1 MTRRCAPAVQILA
14 TFLLAA
20 ACIAGPAAAQQ
31 TTGSISGVV
40 TNAATKR
47 PMAGVQVYI
56 PGTRLGTLSTAT
68 GQYVMPNVPAGDVTV
83 VAEMIG
89 FSRTSQTVRVSAGA
103 SATLNIEVSER
114 AIALG
119 EIVVTG
125 SAAATEKR
133 TLGNSIVSVNAAQLV
148 ERMPVKSVDELL
160 MGRSAGV
167 NVNLAGG
174 GGAFG
179 GQIRMRGVRSVTLPA
194 DPLIY
199 VDGVR
204 VDGDFD
210 GSGVGIGGQKLSRI
224 LDLQSNDIER
234 VEMVKGAAA
243 ASLYGTQG
251 SNGVIQIFTKRGRI
265 GAPQWTFEV
274 EQGFERVPTDTFPGR
289 LFSKFVG
296 PTGFRAHDPK
306 ETVENGYHGRTNV
319 AVSGGAQ
326 DTRYYVSGSYQQ
338 QEGSVAPATN
348 WMKQYAGRANLST
361 LIKPNVTATISTG
374 FVLTRLRVPDNDNA
388 LHGTY
393 SQFASAV
400 PYTATEDRKFGER
413 FGSFEANSTV
423 ENLQR
428 VLRNTTGLTI
438 DHQVRSG
445 FGQKLTLGID
455 WYTDEF
461 TKYFPFA
468 YEGSGNKLGNKRN
481 QTRTFRDV
489 TADYRLTYSRNI
501 TANINSVL
509 AVGAQGDFRNN
520 IILNAQGTDFPAPG
534 VRSISA
540 TSTRTAA
547 ETRRDDIN
555 AGVFLQETVGLHDKL
570 FLTGGLRVDGNS
582 AFGNEFSSENYPKG
596 SIAYNIS
603 RESFWPQDL
612 IPTMKLRLA
621 YGESGTAPTQFAA
634 DRTYTPISAQDGQPA
649 VTPGNLGNPKL
660 GPEKSQEFEAGFDA
674 GLLQDRIGLEVTA
687 YLQRT
692 KGALLSVPYASTLG
706 FLNSQL
712 TNIGEVENRGLEVS
726 INALLIQRANLEFS
740 ATTQFT
746 TTHNEVTDLGGLLP
760 FNVTGGRVV
769 EGYPITGQWGYVVKS
784 WDPVTRQ
791 HVRSDTMNYFGQS
804 DPKWFGSISTNFR
817 FHSFRLTGQLE
828 FNGGRHIPNFEKQ
841 WSLQQRTGDD
851 YLSRLTSER
860 GIATPAADSIRNLA
874 TTLGTNAFIQP
885 AGFTSLRELAIA
897 YELPDRL
904 LAPLGLERSSIRLSG
919 RNLFLWS
926 EYGGISPET
935 KRRDGV
941 LAGNSAFDTQP
952 VPRIFLLSFRT
963 SM

>member
-1 MTRRCAPAVQILA
+1 MTRRCAPAVQVLA
-14 TFLLAA
+14 TLLLAVPLVA
-20 ACIAGPAAAQQ
+20 SPAAAQQ
-31 TTGSISGVV
+31 GTGTLTGVV

-47 PMAGVQVYI
+47 PMSGVQVFI
-56 PGTRLGTLSTAT
+56 PGTRLGTLSTT
-68 GQYVMPNVPAGDVTV
+68 NGQYVLPGVSAGEVTV
-83 VAEMIG
+83 AAEMIG
-89 FSRTSQTVRVSAGA
+89 FSRHTATVRITAGA
-103 SATLNIEVSER
+103 STTLNIEVSER

-133 TLGNSIVSVNAAQLV
+133 TLGNSIASVNAAQIV
-148 ERMPVKSVDELL
+148 EQLPVKSVDELL

-167 NVNLAGG
+167 SVNLAGG

-210 GSGVGIGGQKLSRI
+210 GNAVGIGGQKLSRI

-251 SNGVIQIFTKRGRI
+251 SNGVIQVFTKRGRI
-265 GAPQWTFEV
+265 GTPQWTFEV
-274 EQGFERVPTDTFPGR
+274 EQGFERVATDTFPGR

-296 PTGFRAHDPK
+296 PTGFRARDPK

-326 DTRYYVSGSYQQ
+326 DTRYYVSGGYQQ
-338 QEGSVAPATN
+338 QEGSVAPSTN
-348 WMKQYAGRANLST
+348 WMKQYSGRANLST
-361 LIKPNVTATISTG
+361 LIRPNVTATISTG
-374 FVLTRLRVPDNDNA
+374 FVLTKLRVPDNDNA

-400 PYTATEDRKFGER
+400 PYTATPDRPYGER
-413 FGSFEANSTV
+413 FGSFRANSTV

-428 VLRNTTGLTI
+428 VLRNTTGLTV
-438 DHQVRSG
+438 DHQVRENL
-445 FGQKLTLGID
+445 GQKLTLGMD

-489 TADYRLTYSRNI
+489 TVDYRLQYSRNI
-501 TANINSVL
+501 TDNINSV
-509 AVGAQGDFRNN
+509 AAIGAQGDFRNN

-540 TSTRTAA
+540 TSTRTSG

-555 AGVFLQETVGLHDKL
+555 AGVFIQETVGLYDKL

-582 AFGNEFSSENYPKG
+582 AFGNEFSSEYYPKA
-596 SIAYNIS
+596 SVAYNIS
-603 RESFWPQDL
+603 QEGFWPENL
-612 IPTMKLRLA
+612 VPTMKLRFA

-674 GLLQDRIGLEVTA
+674 GLLQDRIGMEVTA
-687 YLQRT
+687 YFQRT

-706 FLNSQL
+706 FLSSQL
-712 TNIGEVENRGLEVS
+712 TNIGEVENRGLEIS
-726 INALLIQRANLEFS
+726 LNALLIQRPDLEFS
-740 ATTQFT
+740 ANTQFT

-760 FNVTGGRVV
+760 FNITGGRVIK
-769 EGYPITGQWGYVVKS
+769 GYPITGQWGYVVKN

-804 DPKWFGSISTNFR
+804 DPKWFGSISSNVR
-817 FHSFRLTGQLE
+817 FHRFRLTGLLE
-828 FNGGRHIPNFEKQ
+828 FTGGRHIPNFEKQ

-851 YLSRLTSER
+851 YLSRLTNER
-860 GIATPAADSIRNLA
+860 GTVTPAADSIRNLA
-874 TTLGTNAFIQP
+874 TTLGGNAFIQP
-885 AGFTSLRELAIA
+885 AGFTSLRELALA
-897 YELPDRL
+897 YELPDGV
-904 LAPLGLERSSIRLSG
+904 LARVGLQRSSIRLSG

-952 VPRIFLLSFRT
+952 VPRVFLLTFRT
-963 SM
+963 TM